1 MTHTIDLDDKIRDL
15 LDQLDQATPA
25 PPAFAELHHYGR
37 PSTSRLV
44 PLIGAAAVAVI
55 GVGGL
60 VAVAARNDAPASE
73 SGSRPASTAEAS
85 DAESQ
90 AAAAQAQAA
99 DSAAVLEAV
108 TGPLLSTPLGMMST
122 PLVVIDQPGWK
133 LTGAF
138 GQVAPTLTGGFEG
151 STVLVGDGPR
161 YDAPL
166 FAATVVET
174 AESSDTTQVTT
185 PSASTLLQIGEPIA
199 VAGTT
204 GSVLV
209 TETDGE
215 SGLDGP
221 IVVLF
226 WPLDDNH
233 VARVNAVRLSVA
245 DVVAMANQLALVDG
259 SLTMTTPDGYQ
270 ELDTPVG
277 GDRRHISYQFSNG
290 DTEFELNG
298 ENRGAAS
305 LLGRIA
311 GEVRTTRVVDD
322 TEVAYRPLPDL
333 PGEYWVDWQAGDWSF
348 YVIASGFADEDAF
361 LDALSSL
368 TLADP
373 ATFEAT
379 GGDIDLVMPGQHPD
393 LANQVLSLVELTDAA
408 RLDAATTE
416 LPMSLDS
423 YAFELFQGATCAV
436 FADWS
441 TAVNEGDE
449 RSQAELTASLAAT
462 VAAATGT
469 GFERAA
475 TSLAAPLLATM
486 NGDQPTTE
494 YTTECPGWAR

>member
-15 LDQLDQATPA
+15 LDQLGQATPA

-60 VAVAARNDAPASE
+60 VAVAARNDAPAGE
-73 SGSRPASTAEAS
+73 SGSPTAEAS

-90 AAAAQAQAA
+90 ASAAQAQAA
-99 DSAAVLEAV
+99 DSAAALEAV

-122 PLVVIDQPGWK
+122 PLVVIDQPGWN

-138 GQVAPTLTGGFEG
+138 GQVGPTLTGGFEG

-166 FAATVVET
+166 FVATVVET
-174 AESSDTTQVTT
+174 AESGDTTQVTV
-185 PSASTLLQIGEPIA
+185 PSASSLLEMGEPIE

-209 TETDGE
+209 TQTDE
-215 SGLDGP
+215 DSGLDGP

-348 YVIASGFADEDAF
+348 YVIASGFADEDGF

-379 GGDIDLVMPGQHPD
+379 GGDIDLVMPGQHPE
-393 LANQVLSLVELTDAA
+393 LANQVLSLVDLSDAA

-416 LPMSLDS
+416 LAMSLDS
-423 YAFELFQGATCAV
+423 YAFELFQGATCVV

-441 TAVNEGDE
+441 IAVNEGDE